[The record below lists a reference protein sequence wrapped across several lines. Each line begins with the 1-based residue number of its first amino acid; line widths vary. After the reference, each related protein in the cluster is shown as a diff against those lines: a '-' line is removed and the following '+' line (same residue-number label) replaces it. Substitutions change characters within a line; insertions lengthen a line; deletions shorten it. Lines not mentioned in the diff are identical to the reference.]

1 MKNANIWLVIL
12 SFLFPIVGVILYF
25 VKKNE
30 EAEAAQSYLYA
41 GIAGFVLGLI
51 FAL

>member
-12 SFLFPIVGVILYF
+12 SFIFPIVGIILFF

-30 EAEAAQSYLYA
+30 DAEAAQSYLYA
-41 GIAGFVLGLI
+41 GIASIVLGLI
-51 FAL
+51 LAL